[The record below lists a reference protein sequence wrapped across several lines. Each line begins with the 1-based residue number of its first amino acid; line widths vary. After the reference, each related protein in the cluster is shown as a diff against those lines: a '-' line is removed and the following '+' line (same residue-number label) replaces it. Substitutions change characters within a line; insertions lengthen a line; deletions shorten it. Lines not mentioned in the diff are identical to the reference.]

1 MHKTGMTHRKSE
13 SAWTNREALRH
24 RSVQGA
30 LLREHAQARSV
41 PPPEAAS
48 SPDPMDAAKERED
61 EAVHLAVLQRRREL
75 EATVEEVLQSLATG
89 QYGRCVEC
97 GQHIALARLRA
108 MPLALRCLVC
118 QERFERACRIAAAR
132 ESQHTAMH
140 IQEREMAL

>member
-13 SAWTNREALRH
+13 PAWTNGEALR
-24 RSVQGA
+24 RRGVQGA
-30 LLREHAQARSV
+30 VLREHAQARPV
-41 PPPEAAS
+41 PPPAAGS
-48 SPDPMDAAKERED
+48 SSDPMDAAKERED
-61 EAVHLAVLQRRREL
+61 EAVRLAVLQRRHEL

-132 ESQHTAMH
+132 ESQHKQTH
-140 IQEREMAL
+140 ISEWGIAL